1 MMMMMILAVKM
12 IMMGLMIMDDNIGYR
27 RIHDHDADR
36 YIAVEVGC
44 KDDDYG
50 Q

>member
-1 MMMMMILAVKM
+1 MIVMM
-12 IMMGLMIMDDNIGYR
+12 IMMVMMMDDDDNYDNIGYR

-36 YIAVEVGC
+36 YIAVDVGC